1 MTARTGISGTS
12 ITRHGNHATRLPNN
26 RLEWRGVAPARGRH
40 VHERRVRKQLD
51 GPQGMVFPFDA
62 PEVPMG
68 NDSYG
73 EPLTS
78 RIIDW
83 NAERNEPKRGPR
95 KRRDANG

>member
-1 MTARTGISGTS
+1 
-12 ITRHGNHATRLPNN
+12 
-26 RLEWRGVAPARGRH
+26 
-40 VHERRVRKQLD
+40 
-51 GPQGMVFPFDA
+51 MVFPFDA